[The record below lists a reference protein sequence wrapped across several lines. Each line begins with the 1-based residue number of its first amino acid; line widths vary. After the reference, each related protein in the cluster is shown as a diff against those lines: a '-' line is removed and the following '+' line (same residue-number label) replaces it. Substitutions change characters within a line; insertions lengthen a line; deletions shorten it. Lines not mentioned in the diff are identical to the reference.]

1 MSPNSPKREKLDV
14 ESSQDREARLGHLLQ
29 SISSTSN
36 QPQGN
41 TPINSLNP
49 LPNRPHAVP
58 ESDVLSRVRAFLPQ
72 FQASN
77 DALLAQARE
86 NPDSVDIEKGQS
98 GQYISM
104 DLGLGVFDAPEN
116 PKGDMGPVI
125 ATQPPESLTRQQ
137 EDGDEERDSD
147 SDRDD
152 DSAES
157 SSNESESEDEIDTKA
172 KLDAEDNKQ
181 ELKT

>member
-1 MSPNSPKREKLDV
+1 MSSNSPKRERLDV
-14 ESSQDREARLGHLLQ
+14 ESPQDREARLGQLLQ
-29 SISSTSN
+29 SISSNPN
-36 QPQGN
+36 QSQES
-41 TPINSLNP
+41 TPIKSLNP
-49 LPNRPHAVP
+49 LPSRPHVVP

-77 DALLAQARE
+77 DALFAQARE

-125 ATQPPESLTRQQ
+125 ATQPPESLTCQQ
-137 EDGDEERDSD
+137 EVGDEEANSD
-147 SDRDD
+147 SDGDG
-152 DSAES
+152 DSTGS
-157 SSNESESEDEIDTKA
+157 SSSGSESEDETNGKVE
-172 KLDAEDNKQ
+172 LNTENTQ
-181 ELKT
+181 ESKI